1 MARNQ
6 QYRFRVALLEG
17 DPAMFVG
24 YLGYVEA
31 DDEKA
36 AIEAAAREFK
46 IAETLQDRIVARR
59 EE

>member
-6 QYRFRVALLEG
+6 RYRFRVALLEG

-46 IAETLQDRIVARR
+46 IAETLRDRIVARR

>member
-6 QYRFRVALLEG
+6 RYRFRVALLEG

-36 AIEAAAREFK
+36 AIETAAREFK
-46 IAETLQDRIVARR
+46 IAETLRDRIVARR

>member
-1 MARNQ
+1 
-6 QYRFRVALLEG
+6 
-17 DPAMFVG
+17 MFVG

-31 DDEKA
+31 DDEKAAIEAA

>member
-1 MARNQ
+1 
-6 QYRFRVALLEG
+6 
-17 DPAMFVG
+17 MFVG

-36 AIEAAAREFK
+36 AIEVGAREFK
-46 IAETLQDRIVARR
+46 IAETLRDRIVARR

>member
-1 MARNQ
+1 
-6 QYRFRVALLEG
+6 
-17 DPAMFVG
+17 MFVG

-36 AIEAAAREFK
+36 AIEAAARVFK

>member
-1 MARNQ
+1 
-6 QYRFRVALLEG
+6 
-17 DPAMFVG
+17 MFVG

-46 IAETLQDRIVARR
+46 IAEALRDRIVARQD
-59 EE
+59 E

>member
-6 QYRFRVALLEG
+6 RHRFRIALLEG

-36 AIEAAAREFK
+36 ATETAAREFK
-46 IAETLQDRIVARR
+46 IAETLRDRIVARR
-59 EE
+59 E